1 MNTNFNNLPSN
12 VSRMNDII
20 GMISGDSWD
29 FVFDTPIE
37 LEFKRFGREEPIKFE
52 CVSIH
57 GWYWDE
63 DDHCIA
69 DFYFHDAI
77 SSNWVCKEHSLT
89 KESHQKVME
98 IIYNKL
104 IATGEI
110 EVNEKGKI
118 VKNYFSKL
126 YGLKH

>member
-1 MNTNFNNLPSN
+1 MNTNFNHLPSN
-12 VSRMNDII
+12 VYRVNDII
-20 GMISGDSWD
+20 GMNPSDSWE

-37 LEFKRFGREEPIKFE
+37 LEFTRVFREEPIKFE
-52 CVSIH
+52 CVSIQ

-63 DDHCIA
+63 DDHCIS
-69 DFYFHDAI
+69 DFYFYDAT

-89 KESHQKVME
+89 NESHQKVME

-126 YGLKH
+126 YGIKH

>member
-89 KESHQKVME
+89 NESHQKVME

-104 IATGEI
+104 ISTGEI
-110 EVNEKGKI
+110 
-118 VKNYFSKL
+118 
-126 YGLKH
+126 